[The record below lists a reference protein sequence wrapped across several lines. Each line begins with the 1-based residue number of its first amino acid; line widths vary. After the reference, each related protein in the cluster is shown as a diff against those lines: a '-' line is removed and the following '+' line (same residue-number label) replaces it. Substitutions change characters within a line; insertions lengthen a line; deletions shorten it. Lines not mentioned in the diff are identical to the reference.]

1 MLPGAPADVGLASSV
16 PRMSPMSDRCP
27 VRTASNHQPA
37 EIAAGVC
44 RRGPAARPWVA
55 TGVPRG
61 RPPAPRVGRRHA
73 LSRVAIASHRLRFI
87 GGVARV
93 VMSGRLRHFGHPGAL
108 CPMRN
113 RERVTGHHGHVSHR
127 LVASTYELIA
137 LLDAL
142 SDRPS
147 VVTALEETRQQVG
160 LPPEVAGYLM
170 PDITTETLANLSGQ
184 IESMLADEK
193 YEAAVG
199 LARAA
204 VEVLQHV
211 ASRTPPHDPDLVDL
225 SRQLDRIREN
235 LDRVSGTR

>member
-1 MLPGAPADVGLASSV
+1 VTVSPDEKLIDAFDAGTLDEEGQATLAYQVARLLPVHWMLPNPAVAALTKIIDHLGGDSALLAWLDRYPGL
-16 PRMSPMSDRCP
+16 P
-27 VRTASNHQPA
+27 
-37 EIAAGVC
+37 
-44 RRGPAARPWVA
+44 
-55 TGVPRG
+55 
-61 RPPAPRVGRRHA
+61 
-73 LSRVAIASHRLRFI
+73 
-87 GGVARV
+87 
-93 VMSGRLRHFGHPGAL
+93 
-108 CPMRN
+108 
-113 RERVTGHHGHVSHR
+113 R

-170 PDITTETLANLSGQ
+170 PDITTETRANLSGQ
-184 IESMLADEK
+184 IESILADEN

-225 SRQLDRIREN
+225 SRQLDRIREK